1 VAVHARAQGDL
12 GEASAIEWLVGVG
25 ARVFLPFG
33 HSPDC
38 DLVADLD
45 GRLVRVQAKTSRF
58 LRAGRWEV
66 VVATR
71 GGNRSWN
78 GVVKRFSHDRAD
90 FLFVHVG
97 DGRRWFIP
105 SPEVAGGSAIL
116 LGGPKYA
123 RFEVEPGRPFAPEHA
138 MAG

>member
-1 VAVHARAQGDL
+1 MAVHARTQGDL
-12 GEASAIEWLVGVG
+12 
-25 ARVFLPFG
+25 
-33 HSPDC
+33 
-38 DLVADLD
+38 DLVADLE

-78 GVVKRFSHDRAD
+78 GVVKRFSCDRAD
-90 FLFVHVG
+90 FLFVHVA

-123 RFEVEPGRPFAPEHA
+123 RFEVESGRPFAPAHE